1 MNKINDKIP
10 KLQYY
15 QGEKSFLEKNCQT
28 SQRKKSG
35 RKPSLSLKNCL
46 FVTLLR
52 LLVCLPE

>member
-1 MNKINDKIP
+1 MNKIKDKIP

-15 QGEKSFLEKNCQT
+15 QGEKS
-28 SQRKKSG
+28 SG

-52 LLVCLPE
+52 LLVGLPE